1 MKKTLTPQ
9 QREFWA
15 ELSQDW
21 EYFVRRESAEALAHR
36 FGRVL
41 QGKNEDVVARVLNRH
56 VPLIR
61 RRRFSKRNIILI
73 MKLWLTEYE
82 LHLNPGQMTW
92 YDWFHRTHGKLVME
106 LGQTGELKQL
116 EFGG

>member
-15 ELSQDW
+15 ELSQNW
-21 EYFVRRESAEALAHR
+21 EYFVQRESAEALAHR
-36 FGRVL
+36 FGRAL
-41 QGKNEDVVARVLNRH
+41 QGKNEEVVARVLNRH

-61 RRRFSKRNIILI
+61 RRRFSKQNMILI
-73 MKLWLTEYE
+73 IKLWLTDYS
-82 LHLNPGQMTW
+82 LNLVPSQMIW
-92 YDWFHRTHGKLVME
+92 YDWFHRTHGKLVMK